1 MIDFGGDDLPAAFAR
16 FGKIMRLK
24 KVGFLSVASSMESNR
39 APTVIATA
47 CSSGLA
53 LEPVSRVDY

>member
-16 FGKIMRLK
+16 FGKIMRVK
-24 KVGFLSVASSMESNR
+24 KVGFPWMVSSMESNR
-39 APTVIATA
+39 ASTVIATA

-53 LEPVSRVDY
+53 LEPVSRVNY